1 MLIRHSFIR
10 LFSLKSHR
18 HHSARSVIP
27 VLAQINSLP
36 STEVEAAGGNGNR
49 QKITQERRFEV
60 SRHII
65 RPFGSVAIV
74 RGVLRGQVVEMV
86 LKINPHRR
94 IGVLV
99 EGHNG

>member
-10 LFSLKSHR
+10 SFSLKSHR

-27 VLAQINSLP
+27 VLAQINPLP
-36 STEVEAAGGNGNR
+36 SAEVEVASGNGNR

-65 RPFGSVAIV
+65 RSFGGVAII
-74 RGVLRGQVVEMV
+74 RGLLWDQVIEMA
-86 LKINPHRR
+86 LKINAHG
-94 IGVLV
+94 GVSILI
-99 EGHNG
+99 EGQTS